1 MEVRQYRQLF
11 KNLLND
17 VANSVIVVAL
27 LIYPIVWVLNISSDI
42 QQEVNFKLY
51 VNYVLIAFFG
61 KQLGRLFILLWSRR
75 SKKNK
80 DGSEKAWWQC
90 TVRLTNVYKTGN
102 VVSYFHN
109 ISQIYKHHE
118 KDFTICPAVFV
129 QLCCCGS
136 GGERQREIPLCLWR
150 ILHQYGVIWTSHI
163 YRHRADYDEH
173 KATRTQLFRKTVR

>member
-17 VANSVIVVAL
+17 VVNSVIVVAL

-51 VNYVLIAFFG
+51 VNYVLLAFFG

-80 DGSEKAWWQC
+80 DGSEKA
-90 TVRLTNVYKTGN
+90 
-102 VVSYFHN
+102 
-109 ISQIYKHHE
+109 
-118 KDFTICPAVFV
+118 
-129 QLCCCGS
+129 
-136 GGERQREIPLCLWR
+136 
-150 ILHQYGVIWTSHI
+150 
-163 YRHRADYDEH
+163 
-173 KATRTQLFRKTVR
+173 

>member
-61 KQLGRLFILLWSRR
+61 KQLGRLFILLGSRR

-80 DGSEKAWWQC
+80 DGSEKA
-90 TVRLTNVYKTGN
+90 
-102 VVSYFHN
+102 
-109 ISQIYKHHE
+109 
-118 KDFTICPAVFV
+118 
-129 QLCCCGS
+129 
-136 GGERQREIPLCLWR
+136 
-150 ILHQYGVIWTSHI
+150 
-163 YRHRADYDEH
+163 
-173 KATRTQLFRKTVR
+173 

>member
-80 DGSEKAWWQC
+80 DGSEKA
-90 TVRLTNVYKTGN
+90 
-102 VVSYFHN
+102 
-109 ISQIYKHHE
+109 
-118 KDFTICPAVFV
+118 
-129 QLCCCGS
+129 
-136 GGERQREIPLCLWR
+136 
-150 ILHQYGVIWTSHI
+150 
-163 YRHRADYDEH
+163 
-173 KATRTQLFRKTVR
+173 

>member
-17 VANSVIVVAL
+17 VVNSVIVVAL

-61 KQLGRLFILLWSRR
+61 KQLGRLFILLLSRR

-80 DGSEKAWWQC
+80 DGSEKA
-90 TVRLTNVYKTGN
+90 
-102 VVSYFHN
+102 
-109 ISQIYKHHE
+109 
-118 KDFTICPAVFV
+118 
-129 QLCCCGS
+129 
-136 GGERQREIPLCLWR
+136 
-150 ILHQYGVIWTSHI
+150 
-163 YRHRADYDEH
+163 
-173 KATRTQLFRKTVR
+173 

>member
-51 VNYVLIAFFG
+51 VNYVLLAFFG
-61 KQLGRLFILLWSRR
+61 KQLGRLFILLGSRR

-80 DGSEKAWWQC
+80 DGSEKA
-90 TVRLTNVYKTGN
+90 
-102 VVSYFHN
+102 
-109 ISQIYKHHE
+109 
-118 KDFTICPAVFV
+118 
-129 QLCCCGS
+129 
-136 GGERQREIPLCLWR
+136 
-150 ILHQYGVIWTSHI
+150 
-163 YRHRADYDEH
+163 
-173 KATRTQLFRKTVR
+173 

>member
-17 VANSVIVVAL
+17 VANSFIVVAL

-80 DGSEKAWWQC
+80 DGSEKA
-90 TVRLTNVYKTGN
+90 
-102 VVSYFHN
+102 
-109 ISQIYKHHE
+109 
-118 KDFTICPAVFV
+118 
-129 QLCCCGS
+129 
-136 GGERQREIPLCLWR
+136 
-150 ILHQYGVIWTSHI
+150 
-163 YRHRADYDEH
+163 
-173 KATRTQLFRKTVR
+173 

>member
-11 KNLLND
+11 KNLLID

-80 DGSEKAWWQC
+80 DGSEKA
-90 TVRLTNVYKTGN
+90 
-102 VVSYFHN
+102 
-109 ISQIYKHHE
+109 
-118 KDFTICPAVFV
+118 
-129 QLCCCGS
+129 
-136 GGERQREIPLCLWR
+136 
-150 ILHQYGVIWTSHI
+150 
-163 YRHRADYDEH
+163 
-173 KATRTQLFRKTVR
+173 

>member
-42 QQEVNFKLY
+42 QQEVNFELY
-51 VNYVLIAFFG
+51 VRYVLIAFFG

-80 DGSEKAWWQC
+80 DGSEKA
-90 TVRLTNVYKTGN
+90 
-102 VVSYFHN
+102 
-109 ISQIYKHHE
+109 
-118 KDFTICPAVFV
+118 
-129 QLCCCGS
+129 
-136 GGERQREIPLCLWR
+136 
-150 ILHQYGVIWTSHI
+150 
-163 YRHRADYDEH
+163 
-173 KATRTQLFRKTVR
+173 

>member
-11 KNLLND
+11 KNLLID

-51 VNYVLIAFFG
+51 VNYVLLAFFG

-80 DGSEKAWWQC
+80 DGSEKA
-90 TVRLTNVYKTGN
+90 
-102 VVSYFHN
+102 
-109 ISQIYKHHE
+109 
-118 KDFTICPAVFV
+118 
-129 QLCCCGS
+129 
-136 GGERQREIPLCLWR
+136 
-150 ILHQYGVIWTSHI
+150 
-163 YRHRADYDEH
+163 
-173 KATRTQLFRKTVR
+173 

>member
-51 VNYVLIAFFG
+51 VNYVLIAFFR

-80 DGSEKAWWQC
+80 DGSEKA
-90 TVRLTNVYKTGN
+90 
-102 VVSYFHN
+102 
-109 ISQIYKHHE
+109 
-118 KDFTICPAVFV
+118 
-129 QLCCCGS
+129 
-136 GGERQREIPLCLWR
+136 
-150 ILHQYGVIWTSHI
+150 
-163 YRHRADYDEH
+163 
-173 KATRTQLFRKTVR
+173 

>member
-61 KQLGRLFILLWSRR
+61 KQLGRLFILLWSRP

-80 DGSEKAWWQC
+80 DGSEKA
-90 TVRLTNVYKTGN
+90 
-102 VVSYFHN
+102 
-109 ISQIYKHHE
+109 
-118 KDFTICPAVFV
+118 
-129 QLCCCGS
+129 
-136 GGERQREIPLCLWR
+136 
-150 ILHQYGVIWTSHI
+150 
-163 YRHRADYDEH
+163 
-173 KATRTQLFRKTVR
+173 

>member
-61 KQLGRLFILLWSRR
+61 KQLGRLFILLGSRR

-80 DGSEKAWWQC
+80 DGSEK
-90 TVRLTNVYKTGN
+90 V
-102 VVSYFHN
+102 
-109 ISQIYKHHE
+109 
-118 KDFTICPAVFV
+118 
-129 QLCCCGS
+129 
-136 GGERQREIPLCLWR
+136 
-150 ILHQYGVIWTSHI
+150 
-163 YRHRADYDEH
+163 
-173 KATRTQLFRKTVR
+173 

>member
-51 VNYVLIAFFG
+51 VNYVLLAFFG

-80 DGSEKAWWQC
+80 DGSEKA
-90 TVRLTNVYKTGN
+90 
-102 VVSYFHN
+102 
-109 ISQIYKHHE
+109 
-118 KDFTICPAVFV
+118 
-129 QLCCCGS
+129 
-136 GGERQREIPLCLWR
+136 
-150 ILHQYGVIWTSHI
+150 
-163 YRHRADYDEH
+163 
-173 KATRTQLFRKTVR
+173 

>member
-51 VNYVLIAFFG
+51 VNYVLLAFFG
-61 KQLGRLFILLWSRR
+61 KQLGRLFILLWPRR

-80 DGSEKAWWQC
+80 DGSEKA
-90 TVRLTNVYKTGN
+90 
-102 VVSYFHN
+102 
-109 ISQIYKHHE
+109 
-118 KDFTICPAVFV
+118 
-129 QLCCCGS
+129 
-136 GGERQREIPLCLWR
+136 
-150 ILHQYGVIWTSHI
+150 
-163 YRHRADYDEH
+163 
-173 KATRTQLFRKTVR
+173 

>member
-51 VNYVLIAFFG
+51 VNYVLITFFG
-61 KQLGRLFILLWSRR
+61 KQLGRLFILLGSRR

-80 DGSEKAWWQC
+80 DGSEKA
-90 TVRLTNVYKTGN
+90 
-102 VVSYFHN
+102 
-109 ISQIYKHHE
+109 
-118 KDFTICPAVFV
+118 
-129 QLCCCGS
+129 
-136 GGERQREIPLCLWR
+136 
-150 ILHQYGVIWTSHI
+150 
-163 YRHRADYDEH
+163 
-173 KATRTQLFRKTVR
+173 

>member
-1 MEVRQYRQLF
+1 MEVRQFRQLF

-51 VNYVLIAFFG
+51 VNYVLITFFG

-80 DGSEKAWWQC
+80 DGSEKA
-90 TVRLTNVYKTGN
+90 
-102 VVSYFHN
+102 
-109 ISQIYKHHE
+109 
-118 KDFTICPAVFV
+118 
-129 QLCCCGS
+129 
-136 GGERQREIPLCLWR
+136 
-150 ILHQYGVIWTSHI
+150 
-163 YRHRADYDEH
+163 
-173 KATRTQLFRKTVR
+173 

>member
-17 VANSVIVVAL
+17 VVNSVIVVAL

-61 KQLGRLFILLWSRR
+61 KQLGRMFILLWSRR

-80 DGSEKAWWQC
+80 DGSEKA
-90 TVRLTNVYKTGN
+90 
-102 VVSYFHN
+102 
-109 ISQIYKHHE
+109 
-118 KDFTICPAVFV
+118 
-129 QLCCCGS
+129 
-136 GGERQREIPLCLWR
+136 
-150 ILHQYGVIWTSHI
+150 
-163 YRHRADYDEH
+163 
-173 KATRTQLFRKTVR
+173 

>member
-17 VANSVIVVAL
+17 VANSVIGVAL

-80 DGSEKAWWQC
+80 DGSEKA
-90 TVRLTNVYKTGN
+90 
-102 VVSYFHN
+102 
-109 ISQIYKHHE
+109 
-118 KDFTICPAVFV
+118 
-129 QLCCCGS
+129 
-136 GGERQREIPLCLWR
+136 
-150 ILHQYGVIWTSHI
+150 
-163 YRHRADYDEH
+163 
-173 KATRTQLFRKTVR
+173 

>member
-17 VANSVIVVAL
+17 VANSVIGVAL

-51 VNYVLIAFFG
+51 VNYVLITFFG

-80 DGSEKAWWQC
+80 DGSEKA
-90 TVRLTNVYKTGN
+90 
-102 VVSYFHN
+102 
-109 ISQIYKHHE
+109 
-118 KDFTICPAVFV
+118 
-129 QLCCCGS
+129 
-136 GGERQREIPLCLWR
+136 
-150 ILHQYGVIWTSHI
+150 
-163 YRHRADYDEH
+163 
-173 KATRTQLFRKTVR
+173 

>member
-61 KQLGRLFILLWSRR
+61 KQLGRLFILL
-75 SKKNK
+75 
-80 DGSEKAWWQC
+80 
-90 TVRLTNVYKTGN
+90 
-102 VVSYFHN
+102 
-109 ISQIYKHHE
+109 
-118 KDFTICPAVFV
+118 
-129 QLCCCGS
+129 
-136 GGERQREIPLCLWR
+136 
-150 ILHQYGVIWTSHI
+150 
-163 YRHRADYDEH
+163 
-173 KATRTQLFRKTVR
+173 

>member
-11 KNLLND
+11 KNLLID

-51 VNYVLIAFFG
+51 VNYVLLAFFG

-80 DGSEKAWWQC
+80 GGSEKA
-90 TVRLTNVYKTGN
+90 
-102 VVSYFHN
+102 
-109 ISQIYKHHE
+109 
-118 KDFTICPAVFV
+118 
-129 QLCCCGS
+129 
-136 GGERQREIPLCLWR
+136 
-150 ILHQYGVIWTSHI
+150 
-163 YRHRADYDEH
+163 
-173 KATRTQLFRKTVR
+173 

>member
-17 VANSVIVVAL
+17 VANSFIVVAL

-51 VNYVLIAFFG
+51 VNYVLLAFFG

-80 DGSEKAWWQC
+80 DGSEKA
-90 TVRLTNVYKTGN
+90 
-102 VVSYFHN
+102 
-109 ISQIYKHHE
+109 
-118 KDFTICPAVFV
+118 
-129 QLCCCGS
+129 
-136 GGERQREIPLCLWR
+136 
-150 ILHQYGVIWTSHI
+150 
-163 YRHRADYDEH
+163 
-173 KATRTQLFRKTVR
+173 

>member
-80 DGSEKAWWQC
+80 GGSEKAWWQC
-90 TVRLTNVYKTGN
+90 TVRLTNVYKTGD
-102 VVSYFHN
+102 VVNYFHN

-118 KDFTICPAVFV
+118 KDFTIYPAVFM
-129 QLCCCGS
+129 Q
-136 GGERQREIPLCLWR
+136 LCLWLR
-150 ILHQYGVIWTSHI
+150 WW
-163 YRHRADYDEH
+163 
-173 KATRTQLFRKTVR
+173 ATAWNTALPMTYSTPIRCNLNVAYLPTPSRL

>member
-17 VANSVIVVAL
+17 VANSVIVFAL

-51 VNYVLIAFFG
+51 VNYVLLAFFG

-80 DGSEKAWWQC
+80 DGSEKA
-90 TVRLTNVYKTGN
+90 
-102 VVSYFHN
+102 
-109 ISQIYKHHE
+109 
-118 KDFTICPAVFV
+118 
-129 QLCCCGS
+129 
-136 GGERQREIPLCLWR
+136 
-150 ILHQYGVIWTSHI
+150 
-163 YRHRADYDEH
+163 
-173 KATRTQLFRKTVR
+173 